1 MTIDPIP
8 AAATQPGEHFL
19 PIALHDLVDALVE
32 RTGEAERTET
42 RALFDLY
49 VRLFVARQRE
59 LRRKLV
65 RSYAHLRPDGDLVDL
80 SKHGDGERSAER
92 EGFLDELDGV
102 LRSANYVPLA
112 PDDIDH
118 ALQLRSPYGLEVHV
132 DLADYAVLRLYTRGR
147 DVEEHTRRLWQSAY
161 TRKETSEIPIHRRLF
176 LAIALDDRHLHLKL
190 FRDVPE
196 TDLEMLLPN
205 TRVRIRT
212 VDKLRLGVTGGG
224 GAVGG
229 VVSAATKLGA
239 AFNPVTAVI
248 AVGGLGGLIWRQVA
262 NVLAQR
268 TKYLAALKSRLYFHN
283 LDNNQGA
290 LHHLFEVAGA
300 EECKET
306 LLAYAFLREA
316 PSDAQELDRRVEAW
330 FSERFGVEVDYEVTD
345 GVRKLRDVGL
355 LEEDKGGRLS
365 LRPVAE
371 ARAGIERAWI
381 ELGLGRAYAT
391 ADGAEADPTVVSD

>member
-1 MTIDPIP
+1 MTIDPTP
-8 AAATQPGEHFL
+8 AAATPPGEHFL
-19 PIALHDLVDALVE
+19 PIALHDLADALVE
-32 RTGEAERTET
+32 RTAESERAEARG
-42 RALFDLY
+42 LFDLY

-65 RSYAHLRPDGDLVDL
+65 RSYGHLRPDGDLVDL
-80 SKHGDGERSAER
+80 SEHDDGERRAER
-92 EGFLDELDGV
+92 DSFLDELEGV
-102 LRSANYVPLA
+102 LRSANYVPLT
-112 PDDIDH
+112 PEDIDH
-118 ALQLRSPYGLEVHV
+118 ALQLQSPYGLEVHV
-132 DLADYAVLRLYTRGR
+132 DLADYAVLRLYTRGS
-147 DVEEHTRRLWQSAY
+147 DVEEHTHRRWQSAY
-161 TRKETSEIPIHRRLF
+161 TRKETSEVPIHRRLF

-212 VDKLRLGVTGGG
+212 IDKLRLGVTGGG

-262 NVLAQR
+262 SVLAQR
-268 TKYLAALKSRLYFHN
+268 TKYLAALKGRLYFHN

-316 PSDAQELDRRVEAW
+316 PSSAKELDRRVEAW
-330 FSERFGVEVDYEVTD
+330 FAERFGVEIDYEVSD
-345 GVRKLRDVGL
+345 GVRKLRESGL
-355 LEEDKGGRLS
+355 LVEDAGGRLS
-365 LRPVAE
+365 VRPMGHALE
-371 ARAGIERAWI
+371 GLQRAWI
-381 ELGLGRAYAT
+381 ELGLGAS
-391 ADGAEADPTVVSD
+391 ADEPRP